1 MLDIAIRI
9 EGQQGLTWD
18 RWRRLASAVEA
29 LGFSGLYRSDHF
41 TDPMPPERDSLEL
54 VVSLAWLADR
64 TERIQ
69 FGPCVAPVSFRDPI
83 MFTRQALQLAELSGG
98 RMVLGL
104 GAGWQEREHRMF
116 GYPLGDVATRMAR
129 FGEALAV
136 TNALVRGAGPAQFA
150 GEFYHLDD
158 AVLLPRSPGVTLPIM
173 IGGNGLRRTL
183 GLAARY
189 ADIWN
194 GVWLT
199 AGQFAERSAA
209 LDGMLAAAGRPADA
223 VRRTLMTG
231 IYFGV
236 DHAGLARR
244 LAWRSADA
252 APLDEQ
258 VATLRAAGQVIVG
271 GPADCCEQLASMAAA
286 GVQEIYLQW
295 LDLDDLRGLEE
306 LAHHVLGRVG

>member
-1 MLDIAIRI
+1 MLDIAIMI

-41 TDPMPPERDSLEL
+41 TDPVPPERDSLEL

-64 TERIQ
+64 TERIH

-83 MFTRQALQLAELSGG
+83 MFARQALQLAELSGG

-129 FGEALAV
+129 FAESLAV
-136 TNALVRGAGPAQFA
+136 AHALVHGSGPAHFA
-150 GEFYHLDD
+150 GDFYHLDD
-158 AVLLPRSPGVTLPIM
+158 AVLLPRPNVALPIM
-173 IGGNGLRRTL
+173 IGGNGMRRTL

-194 GVWLT
+194 GVFLT
-199 AGQFAERSAA
+199 AEQFAERSSA
-209 LDGMLAAAGRPADA
+209 LDGMLAAEGRPAHA

-231 IYFGV
+231 VFFGV
-236 DHAGLARR
+236 DRADLARR
-244 LAWRSADA
+244 LAWRNAGA

-258 VATLRAAGQVIVG
+258 VAALRAAGQVIVG
-271 GPADCCEQLASMAAA
+271 GPADCREQLATLAAA

-295 LDLDDLRGLEE
+295 LDLDDIRGLEE
-306 LAHHVLGRVG
+306 LAHHLLGNVG